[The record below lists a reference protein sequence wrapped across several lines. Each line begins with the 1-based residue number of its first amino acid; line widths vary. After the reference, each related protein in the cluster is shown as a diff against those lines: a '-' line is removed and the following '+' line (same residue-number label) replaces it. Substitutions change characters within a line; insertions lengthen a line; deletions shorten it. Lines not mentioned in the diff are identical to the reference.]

1 MRNRWQE
8 RRGPIGGDKPTV
20 TGFIETSVFWPFN
33 SEIEQMREFNTVA
46 VLEKI
51 GGNLSLI

>member
-33 SEIEQMREFNTVA
+33 SEREQMREFNTVA

-51 GGNLSLI
+51 GGNLSII

>member
-1 MRNRWQE
+1 MQE
-8 RRGPIGGDKPTV
+8 RRGPIGGGKPTV

-33 SEIEQMREFNTVA
+33 SEREQMRDFNTVA

>member
-8 RRGPIGGDKPTV
+8 RRGPIGGGKPTV
-20 TGFIETSVFWPFN
+20 TGFIETSVFWSFN
-33 SEIEQMREFNTVA
+33 SEREQMREFNTVA